1 MHAFIMNCKK
11 KKKKKKKKNS
21 LVIFLQVVLYSV
33 TNSFVIFFS
42 LLCISSY
49 LSYNKLCWIRLRIL
63 PYFLCDLFVLREFKG
78 KMIYVRLSEAN

>member
-1 MHAFIMNCKK
+1 MLLLRIV
-11 KKKKKKKKNS
+11 KKKKKNS
-21 LVIFLQVVLYSV
+21 LVIFSAGCLVLV

-49 LSYNKLCWIRLRIL
+49 LFYNKLLWIRLRIL

>member
-1 MHAFIMNCKK
+1 MLLLRIVKK
-11 KKKKKKKKNS
+11 KKKKKKKQS
-21 LVIFLQVVLYSV
+21 SDFPASCLVLV

-49 LSYNKLCWIRLRIL
+49 LSYNKLFWIRLSIL

>member
-1 MHAFIMNCKK
+1 MQAFVKNCKK
-11 KKKKKKKKNS
+11 KKQS
-21 LVIFLQVVLYSV
+21 CDFPASCLALV

-49 LSYNKLCWIRLRIL
+49 LSYNKLLWIRLRIL
-63 PYFLCDLFVLREFKG
+63 PYFLCYLFVLREFKG